1 MCEQESKWWCNNV
14 HSLVETRE
22 DEMRKE
28 LAFDS
33 VIEDKGIKSYL
44 DMMDPKFLRNRVM
57 MSFAEKASSKV
68 QKNNEKA
75 QLKIEIAGGWQRI
88 FVILVASKSY
98 VRIIFSSRIRAYSK
112 DPDDIDDLILGENE
126 VPHWMELDAL
136 YFFKYE
142 KKGDKSEFLKKIT
155 GKQMLMIELAND
167 SSLKGRFNVQID
179 VKEKMYYFGFN
190 WAHLAQ
196 KWLNA
201 LRRAKK
207 SVEEL
212 ARIKHDK
219 IYINV
224 DPLVE
229 KFRLK
234 VGASHRAKLVERRRD
249 QGVLPVE
256 VPAVCDEN

>member
-1 MCEQESKWWCNNV
+1 MCEQESRWLSNHRN
-14 HSLVETRE
+14 SPIETRE

-28 LAFDS
+28 LVFDS
-33 VIEDKGIKSYL
+33 VVEDKGLKSYL

-75 QLKIEIAGGWQRI
+75 QLKIEIAGGWQKI
-88 FVILVASKSY
+88 FVVLVSSKSF
-98 VRIIFSSRIRAYSK
+98 VRYFFHANFK
-112 DPDDIDDLILGENE
+112 DPDDIDDLLLGENE
-126 VPHWMELDAL
+126 VPLWMELDSL

-167 SSLKGRFNVQID
+167 PSLKGRFNVQID

-190 WAHLAQ
+190 WGHLAQ
-196 KWLNA
+196 KWLYA
-201 LRRAKK
+201 LKRAKK

-219 IYINV
+219 IHINV
-224 DPLVE
+224 DPLIE

-234 VGASHRAKLVERRRD
+234 VMI
-249 QGVLPVE
+249 
-256 VPAVCDEN
+256 